1 MPLGSGKM
9 NRFIFWFQRRVWCPK
24 CTPLS
29 SSCFMLTT
37 AIAALLVCARP
48 LAALLGSSRAPG
60 GAPPWRPAAP
70 HPRRLP
76 VGTEV
81 ATAPPDAAG
90 GGRAKSTRRNGA
102 HRTAYASPAGV
113 RPQRSRPSTAPP
125 AGHHRHPPRIDAAH
139 MRARLLALLLL
150 GSTVVFAP

>member
-1 MPLGSGKM
+1 MPLRSVKM
-9 NRFIFWFQRRVWCPK
+9 NRFIFGFQRRGWCPK

-29 SSCFMLTT
+29 SSCFMLTA

-90 GGRAKSTRRNGA
+90 GGGGEANPPD
-102 HRTAYASPAGV
+102 RT
-113 RPQRSRPSTAPP
+113 
-125 AGHHRHPPRIDAAH
+125 HPP
-139 MRARLLALLLL
+139 
-150 GSTVVFAP
+150 